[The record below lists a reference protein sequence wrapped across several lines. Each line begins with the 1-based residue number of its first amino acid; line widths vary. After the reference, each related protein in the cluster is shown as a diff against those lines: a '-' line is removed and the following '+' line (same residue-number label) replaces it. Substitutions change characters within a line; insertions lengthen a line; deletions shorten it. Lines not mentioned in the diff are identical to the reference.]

1 MSRTLSLPRID
12 SPASFYEEYFLP
24 GRPVVVTGAAR
35 SMPAWQRWTD
45 DYLCATVGE
54 IRQLVTLTDER
65 RALMLIKDYLPYL
78 ANPDAFTSSTGP
90 IYMTDL
96 YVRPRFHGPA
106 LDQLAADVNCPL
118 SFGGVFPES
127 RTVYLGPRGT
137 ATPMHQDHF
146 NMRAWMA
153 QIRGDKEWRICPP
166 EAFPA
171 GSFGLVDAF
180 ERTDLECD
188 VYHATVASGDVLYL
202 PPLWW
207 HQARNLNST
216 IAVYGHFLPLEE
228 ARQSLA
234 SALASDEGAKQTWSE
249 VWSAVLAQLP
259 ASVER
264 GLPVASATA

>member
-1 MSRTLSLPRID
+1 MSRALALPRID
-12 SPASFYEEYFLP
+12 SPASFYEEFFLP

-35 SMPAWQRWTD
+35 SMRAWERWTD
-45 DYLCATVGE
+45 DYLRQTVGDVH
-54 IRQLVTLTDER
+54 QLVTLSDER
-65 RALMLIKDYLPYL
+65 RALMFIKDYLPYL
-78 ANPDAFTSSTGP
+78 ANPDAFSSSTGP

-96 YVRPRFHGPA
+96 YICPRFHGA
-106 LDQLAADVNCPL
+106 SLDQLAADVECPL
-118 SFGGVFPES
+118 PFGGAFPES
-127 RTVYLGPRGT
+127 RTVFLGPRGT
-137 ATPMHQDHF
+137 ATPMHQDQF

-180 ERTDLECD
+180 ERADLGCD
-188 VYHATVASGDVLYL
+188 VYRATVASGDVLYL

-228 ARQSLA
+228 ARASLA
-234 SALASDEGAKQTWSE
+234 LALASDELVKQKWGE
-249 VWSAVLAQLP
+249 LWSAVLGTGQGESP
-259 ASVER
+259 PWISQSR
-264 GLPVASATA
+264 ITR

>member
-1 MSRTLSLPRID
+1 MTAGRSLPLARLD
-12 SPASFYEEYFLP
+12 SPARFHEEFFLP
-24 GRPVVVTGAAR
+24 GKPVVVTGAAR
-35 SMPAWQRWTD
+35 SMPAWRRWTD
-45 DYLCATVGE
+45 DYLRETVGD
-54 IRQLVTLTDER
+54 IHQLVTLSDER
-65 RALMLIKDYLPYL
+65 RALMFIKDYLPYL
-78 ANPDAFTSSTGP
+78 ANPGAFASATGP

-96 YVRPRFHGPA
+96 YLRPRFHGPA
-106 LDQLAADVNCPL
+106 LDQLAADVECPL

-166 EAFPA
+166 DAFPA
-171 GSFGLVDAF
+171 DSFGLVDAF
-180 ERTDLECD
+180 QRTDLECD

-202 PPLWW
+202 PPRWW

-228 ARQSLA
+228 AQSSLA
-234 SALASDEGAKQTWSE
+234 LALASDEVVKRTWSE
-249 VWSAVLAQLP
+249 VWSAVLALLP
-259 ASVER
+259 KSVAPS
-264 GLPVASATA
+264 LSLASA